1 MADLILIVED
11 EADLVEALSW
21 SFQREGF
28 LVRTASTG
36 QSALLAAAQDP
47 LPDLILLD
55 LMLPDLSGTEVC
67 RRLKSAPR
75 TERIPVI
82 MVTARGEEIDRV
94 VGFEV
99 GADDYVVK
107 PFSARELVLRA
118 RAVLRRARPVEEEP
132 GAEGPI
138 TFGILRIDHAAH
150 RVWVGEEEAQLTALE
165 FRLLESFLQR
175 RGRVQSREQLLEA
188 AWGEPEDVTVR
199 TVDTHV
205 KRLRQKIGAAGDYI
219 ETLRGVG
226 YRFKSRPEEAR

>member
-150 RVWVGEEEAQLTALE
+150 RVWVG
-165 FRLLESFLQR
+165 
-175 RGRVQSREQLLEA
+175 
-188 AWGEPEDVTVR
+188 
-199 TVDTHV
+199 
-205 KRLRQKIGAAGDYI
+205 
-219 ETLRGVG
+219 
-226 YRFKSRPEEAR
+226 